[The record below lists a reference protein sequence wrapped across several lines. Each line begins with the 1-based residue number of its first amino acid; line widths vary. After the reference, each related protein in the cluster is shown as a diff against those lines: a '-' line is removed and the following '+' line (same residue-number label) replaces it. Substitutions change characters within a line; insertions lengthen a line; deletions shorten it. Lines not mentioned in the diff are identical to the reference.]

1 MAFWFASRGKG
12 NSVKDLFTEEYYY
25 SYTNE
30 HCFLGHLVSEDGARS
45 IDYESKAR
53 VILIGIGADELLGG
67 YSRHR
72 EAFKHG
78 GWARLI
84 SEVRHTD
91 FVNIKIS

>member
-1 MAFWFASRGKG
+1 M
-12 NSVKDLFTEEYYY
+12 
-25 SYTNE
+25 
-30 HCFLGHLVSEDGARS
+30 
-45 IDYESKAR
+45 DYESKAR

-91 FVNIKIS
+91 LISILVNEPFCSSPSRYFY